1 MLYLILSFN
10 LVFALCV
17 AMYWLLLRDGHAFR
31 LNRVLLLLI
40 PVLALVLPHI
50 PRPLDTLAGS
60 VTDRV
65 EEQIPFTAY
74 PFARTY
80 EQGQAAAKK
89 QPEVVVP
96 TVRETPTLLAWLTR
110 ITLAQVLL
118 AVYLGGVLVYLLQ
131 HLRQWW
137 QLGHTL
143 RRARRLPSRGYRL
156 VRSEGVKEPFSF
168 FRWVVLPQ
176 KEIAY
181 TDYQQILEHELVH
194 VRQRHSW
201 DIMLGEWLRILC
213 WFNPLVPLY
222 RSLVRNNLEYLVDD
236 TMLRRGTDQRTYQ
249 YSLLSVSLGGRALAM
264 ATNYNHSFIKKR
276 IQMMNTSKKPGV
288 PFWKIGVLVLQI
300 FGIVQLFG
308 QGLPPVT
315 KGMHIILIGQ
325 TATQDELA
333 DLQDEL
339 TALEDVE
346 AVFGVDE
353 ITYNDQGEL
362 TNIVAR
368 LDLKNSSGTSSATLS
383 DDQPANTF
391 LPLFMGLRQDGTATF
406 STLDVE
412 TLDQILEHYDDLNL
426 HTAGLDASREALQN
440 IRPAIQEA
448 EQTRKAYI
456 TQLKRTEGTPWSA
469 SAGFRLQ
476 EGKAAQEDVREAV
489 LLMIKSKKEEYPNTP
504 VQYYLDG
511 LEREIDMQT
520 INLSNVEKIDISWE
534 GRTLL
539 RGGEDVKITDVI
551 KVQLIRKRPATGQ

>member
-10 LVFALCV
+10 LVFALLV
-17 AMYWLLLRDGHAFR
+17 GIYWLLLRDGHAFR
-31 LNRVLLLLI
+31 VNRFLLLLI
-40 PVLALVLPHI
+40 PVLAVLLPQI
-50 PRPLDTLAGS
+50 PRPVDTLTET
-60 VTDRV
+60 VTQRV

-80 EQGQAAAKK
+80 AEGEAAAKK
-89 QPEVVVP
+89 QPAVVAP
-96 TVRETPTLLAWLTR
+96 TVKETPVMPAWLTR

-118 AVYLGGVLVYLLQ
+118 AIYLGGVLVYLLQ

-137 QLGHTL
+137 QLGRTL

-156 VRSEGVKEPFSF
+156 LRSEGVKEPFSF

-181 TDYQQILEHELVH
+181 TDYHQILEHELVH
-194 VRQRHSW
+194 VRQGHSW

-236 TMLRRGTDQRTYQ
+236 TMLRQGTDQRTYQ

-276 IQMMNTSKKPGV
+276 IHMMNTTKKPGV

-315 KGMHIILIGQ
+315 KGMHIVLIGQ
-325 TATQDELA
+325 TATQEELA

-339 TALEDVE
+339 AALKDIE
-346 AVFGVDE
+346 AVFGVEELD
-353 ITYNDQGEL
+353 YNDRGEL
-362 TNIVAR
+362 TNIVAT
-368 LDLKNSSGTSSATLS
+368 LDLKNASGSSNSTLR
-383 DDQPANTF
+383 DDQPADTF
-391 LPLFMGLRQDGTATF
+391 LPLFMGLRQDGTGTF
-406 STLDVE
+406 STLGVE
-412 TLDQILEHYDDLNL
+412 KLDKILEYYDDLTL
-426 HTAGLDASREALQN
+426 HTAGIDGSKEALRN
-440 IRPAIQEA
+440 MRPEIQEA
-448 EQTRKAYI
+448 ERIRKAYI
-456 TQLKRTEGTPWSA
+456 TELKKTEGTPWSG
-469 SAGFRLQ
+469 SVGFRIQ
-476 EGKAAQEDVREAV
+476 EGKAAQEDVREAA
-489 LLMIKSKKEEYPNTP
+489 LLMIANKKEEYAGTP
-504 VQYYLDG
+504 VKYYLDG
-511 LEREIDMQT
+511 IERSLDLETID
-520 INLSNVEKIDISWE
+520 LSDMAKIDISWK

-539 RGGEDVKITDVI
+539 KGEEEVKVTDQINVNL
-551 KVQLIRKRPATGQ
+551 VRKRPSPGQ

>member
-10 LVFALCV
+10 LVFALLV
-17 AMYWLLLRDGHAFR
+17 GIYWLLLRDGHAFR
-31 LNRVLLLLI
+31 VNRFLLLLI
-40 PVLALVLPHI
+40 PLLALLLPQI
-50 PRPLDTLAGS
+50 PRPVDTLTET
-60 VTDRV
+60 VTQRV

-80 EQGQAAAKK
+80 AEGEAAAKK
-89 QPEVVVP
+89 QPAVVAP
-96 TVRETPTLLAWLTR
+96 TVKETPVMPAWLTR

-118 AVYLGGVLVYLLQ
+118 AIYLGGVLVYLLQ

-137 QLGHTL
+137 QLGRTL

-156 VRSEGVKEPFSF
+156 VRFEGVKEPFSF

-181 TDYQQILEHELVH
+181 TDYHQILEHELVH
-194 VRQRHSW
+194 VRQGHSW

-276 IQMMNTSKKPGV
+276 IHMMNTTKKPGV

-315 KGMHIILIGQ
+315 KGMHIVLIGQ
-325 TATQDELA
+325 TATQEELA

-339 TALEDVE
+339 AALEDID

-353 ITYNDQGEL
+353 IAYDHNGNL
-362 TNIVAR
+362 TEIAATLQLEKV
-368 LDLKNSSGTSSATLS
+368 SGGTSFTMKDKPSS
-383 DDQPANTF
+383 IIF
-391 LPLFMGLRQDGTATF
+391 RPLFISFRKDGKASF
-406 STLDVE
+406 SNLDVA
-412 TLDQILEHYDDLNL
+412 TLDQILDYYNDLTL
-426 HTAGLDASREALQN
+426 HTAGLDASKQGLRQM
-440 IRPAIQEA
+440 RPRILEA
-448 EQTRKAYI
+448 EQAY
-456 TQLKRTEGTPWSA
+456 TNYLTAQRRTSGTPWSA
-469 SAGFRLQ
+469 SAEFQ
-476 EGKAAQEDVREAV
+476 VNQKEGEIERIRNAA
-489 LLMIKSKKEEYPNTP
+489 LNMIKKGKQDNPDTP
-504 VQYYLDG
+504 VKYYLDG
-511 LEREIDMQT
+511 LERPID
-520 INLSNVEKIDISWE
+520 LSSFDLSGVSNIDVSME
-534 GRTLL
+534 GRTMKQ
-539 RGGEDVKITDVI
+539 GDEDVRVVDLI
-551 KVQLIRKRPATGQ
+551 KVNLIRKRPDPGQ